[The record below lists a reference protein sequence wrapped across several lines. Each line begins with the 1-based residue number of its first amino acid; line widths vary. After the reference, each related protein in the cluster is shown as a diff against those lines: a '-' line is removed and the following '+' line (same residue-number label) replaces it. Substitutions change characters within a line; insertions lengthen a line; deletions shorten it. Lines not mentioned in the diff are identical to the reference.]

1 MTQFANA
8 MAVFKLLPRTNCK
21 KCNETTCLAF
31 ASKVFLGQKEVD
43 QCPFIGSDIID
54 KYQNQPHKE
63 TLVEKQQQTEI
74 KKMKQ
79 KIAACDLKDAA
90 DRTGGVYADGRM
102 TLRIMGKP
110 FSIDHNGDLFS
121 NIHINPWVVSNIL
134 RYVLTCKG
142 VPLTQKWVS
151 FRELEGGREQ
161 NGLFVQTS
169 EVPFKKI
176 ADRYIDF
183 FEDLI
188 LIFNGQRVEKLFD
201 SDISLILSPLP
212 KLPILIC
219 YWKPEEGMASDLHL
233 FFDSSADQNANID
246 IAYGIAVGI
255 VVMFEKISIIH
266 GVG

>member
-142 VPLTQKWVS
+142 IPLTQ
-151 FRELEGGREQ
+151 
-161 NGLFVQTS
+161 NGCLSESLKEAGSKMDCLFKRRKFHLRKLQTG
-169 EVPFKKI
+169 
-176 ADRYIDF
+176 
-183 FEDLI
+183 I
-188 LIFNGQRVEKLFD
+188 LIFL
-201 SDISLILSPLP
+201 
-212 KLPILIC
+212 
-219 YWKPEEGMASDLHL
+219 
-233 FFDSSADQNANID
+233 
-246 IAYGIAVGI
+246 
-255 VVMFEKISIIH
+255 KI
-266 GVG
+266 

>member
-1 MTQFANA
+1 M
-8 MAVFKLLPRTNCK
+8 
-21 KCNETTCLAF
+21 
-31 ASKVFLGQKEVD
+31 
-43 QCPFIGSDIID
+43 
-54 KYQNQPHKE
+54 
-63 TLVEKQQQTEI
+63 EKQQQTEI

-219 YWKPEEGMASDLHL
+219 YWKPEEGMASDQIGRAH
-233 FFDSSADQNANID
+233 
-246 IAYGIAVGI
+246 V
-255 VVMFEKISIIH
+255 
-266 GVG
+266 